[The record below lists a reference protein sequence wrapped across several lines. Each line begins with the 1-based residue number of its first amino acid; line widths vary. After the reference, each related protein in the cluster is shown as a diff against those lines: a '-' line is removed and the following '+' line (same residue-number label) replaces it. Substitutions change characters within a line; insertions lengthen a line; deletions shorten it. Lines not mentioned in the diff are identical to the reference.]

1 MTFFAERIKLR
12 ISFFIKIPH
21 PSDDGFA
28 PSEDAFFYNL
38 QRSKKEEKEMKKAVV
53 TVLGLDQ
60 VGITAKICT
69 VLAEQN
75 INILDISQTIV
86 GGYFNMVM
94 VVDVAETKNAF
105 NEVTEKLQAV
115 GAEMG
120 MEVKMQHTDIFD
132 AMHRI

>member
-1 MTFFAERIKLR
+1 
-12 ISFFIKIPH
+12 
-21 PSDDGFA
+21 
-28 PSEDAFFYNL
+28 
-38 QRSKKEEKEMKKAVV
+38 MKKAVV

-60 VGITAKICT
+60 VGITARICT

-94 VVDVAETKNAF
+94 VVDVTEAKENF
-105 NEVTEKLQAV
+105 GEITEKLDEV
-115 GAEMG
+115 GEKMG
-120 MEVKMQHTDIFD
+120 LKIKMQHTDIFD